1 MKFRFAAFL
10 LLFSF
15 FLPVFSQ
22 AQTLQPRLIKKLH
35 PDFSSYPFGFTAFNG
50 STYFFASRSAI
61 QSDNISLWKSD
72 GTEDGTVLVK
82 DNVGFNLSSDLPEIK
97 ILNGQLIF
105 LTRNSSPDSLYL
117 QLWKSDGT
125 ENGTQVIRQKGRD
138 FSSGDDW
145 ASGKLTLF
153 NGKLYFNFYDATGGS
168 EPFYTDG
175 TTAGTQM
182 LKDIQTS
189 FQGMNTTPSYPHRF
203 TVIGNTLYF
212 WAIPFVN
219 GFGLKQSLYK
229 SDGTTANTL
238 LVKEFDGDLNQ
249 TTVLSHLVE
258 YEGKVY
264 FSASTTGSGYE
275 LWSSD
280 GTEAG
285 TQKVKEINP
294 GTTNSGD
301 GVARL
306 FDAKV
311 FKGRLY
317 FWAFDPASG
326 HELWSTN
333 GTAAGT
339 ALLKNTNASTIP
351 SINQQ
356 QYNSNPFFVFGGKMY
371 YANNDGLKG
380 REPWVTDGTVAG
392 TKLFADVNASG
403 TAGSI
408 SLWNPGYYIF
418 QGNIYFRAL
427 DGNRVQI
434 CMADT
439 VANTFTKFPV
449 SSGFFTAELPFEYQ
463 LFNDER
469 FAFHEINGQL
479 CFPAGFTSD
488 GANPFAYEYFKL
500 AQVTSVISSE
510 VSDFSLRIFPNPVQE
525 FMVIDSNFPI
535 HKIQIFNG
543 IGQEQGVKIWQKN
556 NLDVSHLSPGVYFL
570 VVTAESGRR
579 VRQFLRE

>member
-1 MKFRFAAFL
+1 MKFRFSAFVL
-10 LLFSF
+10 IFSF

-22 AQTLQPRLIKKLH
+22 AQTLQPTLIKKLN

-50 STYFFASRSAI
+50 SIYFFASRSPI

-72 GTEDGTVLVK
+72 GTEVGTLLVK
-82 DNVGFNLSSDLPEIK
+82 DSVGFLTTGDLPEIK
-97 ILNGQLIF
+97 AFNGQLIF
-105 LTRNSSPDSLYL
+105 LTRNSSTDSLYL

-138 FSSGDDW
+138 FSSGDDL

-203 TVIGNTLYF
+203 TVIGNALYF

-219 GFGLKQSLYK
+219 GFGLKQTLFK
-229 SDGTTANTL
+229 SDGTTANTI
-238 LVKEFDGDLNQ
+238 LVKEFEGNLSQ

-326 HELWSTN
+326 HELWSTS

-339 ALLKNTNASTIP
+339 TILKNTNASSIP
-351 SINQQ
+351 SLNQQ

-380 REPWVTDGTVAG
+380 REPWVTDGSVAG
-392 TKLFADVNASG
+392 TKLFADVNSSG

-408 SLWNPGYYIF
+408 GLWNPGYFIF
-418 QGNIYFRAL
+418 QGSLYFRAL
-427 DGNRVQI
+427 NGNGVQI
-434 CMADT
+434 CKADT
-439 VANTFTKFPV
+439 LANTFTKFPV

-463 LFNDER
+463 LSNDER
-469 FAFHEINGQL
+469 FAFHEINSQL
-479 CFPAGFTSD
+479 CFPAGSTEN
-488 GANPFAYEYFKL
+488 GANPYSYEYFKL
-500 AQVTSVISSE
+500 APVTSVLSSE
-510 VSDFSLRIFPNPVQE
+510 SANFSILIFPNPVHE
-525 FMVIDSNFPI
+525 FLVVESKFPI

-543 IGQEQGVKIWQKN
+543 MGQEQRVEIKQDK
-556 NLDVSHLSPGVYFL
+556 NLDVSHLVPGVYSL
-570 VVTAESGRR
+570 VVTTKSGIR
-579 VRQFLRE
+579 VKQFLKE